1 MSKSENE
8 QRYLYVLGKKVAVSE
23 EVYEAYWEYQRKED
37 YFTTDLKQS
46 HVCSS
51 TGEVIPSREV
61 SLEQYMQSNSIYI
74 STGSFEEELIS
85 KISLEEFCSGLKE
98 EECFIVKCL
107 IEEQMTQGE
116 IADELGIPASTFS
129 YKKHK
134 IGNKLIKN

>member
-61 SLEQYMQSNSIYI
+61 SLEQYMQSNSIY
-74 STGSFEEELIS
+74 
-85 KISLEEFCSGLKE
+85 KYR
-98 EECFIVKCL
+98 VV
-107 IEEQMTQGE
+107 
-116 IADELGIPASTFS
+116 
-129 YKKHK
+129 
-134 IGNKLIKN
+134 